1 MTRRHIS
8 SVMMLNVVY
17 HIQNGTGGLEAAMT
31 HKVLKQKIL
40 MEYLERNMREW
51 DDNIKMVIK

>member
-1 MTRRHIS
+1 
-8 SVMMLNVVY
+8 MMLNVVY